1 MYLVTSSYLV
11 TLQCIN
17 FIFIIKIRLK
27 FQDLQ
32 QQEAPQII
40 IVIYPKNL
48 KRITIDNVIS

>member
-1 MYLVTSSYLV
+1 MYLLTSSYLV

-40 IVIYPKNL
+40 IVIYPKHL
-48 KRITIDNVIS
+48 KRITIDNIIS